1 MAGGEILELKF
12 NKLVKEIGLNCCG
25 CGWDSSDGQSSL
37 LNVEVWFEELLSYAM
52 KNQLKAPE
60 VPY

>member
-25 CGWDSSDGQSSL
+25 CGWDSDDQDTP
-37 LNVEVWFEELLSYAM
+37 LNVDV
-52 KNQLKAPE
+52 
-60 VPY
+60 